1 MQSCYLEKLHAS
13 MDVYIACRYVSY
25 EYVYPDSRYLSVCM
39 PVYTYKKGQQMTSHS
54 AEPQEPRQ
62 PRHCS
67 FVLVHLR
74 GVEYTTGV
82 NRTATCRQS
91 IRH

>member
-39 PVYTYKKGQQMTSHS
+39 PVYTYKKGQQMTSRS
-54 AEPQEPRQ
+54 AEPQDPGSLGTV
-62 PRHCS
+62 PS
-67 FVLVHLR
+67 FWCISVV
-74 GVEYTTGV
+74 
-82 NRTATCRQS
+82 
-91 IRH
+91 